1 MIEPGCAARGC
12 SVGYDTTRI
21 SHPNV
26 SLQLE
31 FCHTHSNEFSAAWE
45 RVDEQESSSPGSRF
59 SVDLTV
65 EEIEILVSYALK
77 VALRR
82 LIAAEKISVRE
93 VRLGGDS

>member
-1 MIEPGCAARGC
+1 MESGCAARGC
-12 SVGYDTTRI
+12 SIGYDTTRF

-45 RVDEQESSSPGSRF
+45 RVDEQESSPGSKF